1 MSDLPSFAKLPA
13 RPGNP
18 ARSAWGLWG
27 DDDELGCL
35 NLLTPERIVS
45 AARLVQKGAV
55 FPLNL
60 RIDQPEPP
68 LYGRGRVKHTIVG
81 EGGNG
86 RDDWLDNFWP
96 QASSQWDSLRHIRHP
111 EHAWYNGVRDDQI
124 VAGDGGKL
132 GIDVFAR
139 RGIVGR
145 GVLLDAGHYLHTQ
158 GRPLDQSARRVITR
172 DDLEACR
179 AAQGTTIEPGDILLV
194 RTGWLS
200 WYTNETTLE
209 MREQLA
215 DRSQL
220 QAPGLGPPVEMA
232 EYLWDKHVVAV
243 AADNPALE
251 AWPPVSREGDG
262 FLHFALIPLFG
273 MPIGELWW
281 LDDLAADCAADG
293 RYEFFFTSAP
303 LNVPGG
309 VGSPPNAIAIK

>member
-1 MSDLPSFAKLPA
+1 MSYLPSFAEFPA
-13 RPGNP
+13 KPGKP

-35 NLLTPERIVS
+35 NLLTPERIV
-45 AARLVQKGAV
+45 AGARLVQKGAV

-60 RIDQPEPP
+60 RIDRPEPP

-111 EHAWYNGVRDDQI
+111 DAWYNGVSDEQI
-124 VAGDGGKL
+124 VAGDDGKL

-139 RGIVGR
+139 KGIVGR
-145 GVLLDAGHYLHTQ
+145 GVLLDVGHYLKSQ
-158 GRPLDQSARRVITR
+158 GRALDQSARVVVTR

-179 AAQGTTIEPGDILLV
+179 VAQGTAIETGDILLV

-200 WYTNETTLE
+200 WYTNETTPAI
-209 MREQLA
+209 REELA
-215 DRSQL
+215 DRNRL
-220 QAPGLGPPVEMA
+220 QAPGLGPPTEMA
-232 EYLWDKHVVAV
+232 EYLWDLHVAAV

-251 AWPPVSREGDG
+251 AWPPSSREADG
-262 FLHFALIPLFG
+262 FLHFTLIPLFG

-293 RYEFFFTSAP
+293 RYESFFTSAP

-309 VGSPPNAIAIK
+309 VGSPPNALAIK